1 MAPLNLTKQAKF
13 AVAFAQKQ
21 STSSLRSSLRPFPR
35 SIAARSHSTNTT
47 SAAQVS
53 AAQNTQS
60 KQHTA
65 TPAISQSRNYSQA
78 AAAMPHT
85 TETQSLRLNNANLSE
100 LQNATVP
107 TYDRTNVKHGIVHVG
122 VGGFHRAHL
131 AVYVDSLLEQLR
143 LKDWA
148 ICGVGLQPFDAEMRN
163 ALAPQDNLYTVIERS
178 APGSKA
184 RVIGSITD
192 YLFAPDNAE
201 AVIAKMA
208 HEDTHI
214 VSMTITESGYF
225 YNENTHELETE
236 HPDIAADLAGAS
248 PPRTFFGFVYAAL
261 ARRYEAGLKPFT
273 VLSCDNMQKNGH
285 ITRDML
291 LTFAKHRDP
300 DVAAWLAQ
308 NGAFPNSMVDRITPR
323 TVEEDVHNLRDEFGV
338 EDAWP
343 VVTEPFMQWVV
354 EDKFAD
360 GRPAFEKVG
369 VQVVKDVKDVEQ
381 FELIKLRLL
390 NASHSAMGYAGYL
403 GGFQYIHETI
413 GHPIFGKYIFNMM
426 NEEVKP
432 LLPTIPGVDVDQYI
446 QTLIGRF
453 SNPTLKDEITR
464 ICLGGSGK
472 LPQFIMPSIA
482 EQIIAGGPLR
492 RLTLCA
498 AAWFRYLRGVDEQ
511 GKDFSLSF
519 DPRNDE
525 LQAIARGEGN
535 PMKLLSI
542 GDLFGDD
549 LRNDKRFVEELTNA
563 YNSLEREGAMKT
575 LEKTA

>member
-1 MAPLNLTKQAKF
+1 MAPLNLAKQAKF
-13 AVAFAQKQ
+13 AVSLAQKQ
-21 STSSLRSSLRPFPR
+21 STSTLRSSLRPFPR
-35 SIAARSHSTNTT
+35 TITARTHSTNTSSKVST
-47 SAAQVS
+47 PQTTQQKQTIAA
-53 AAQNTQS
+53 T
-60 KQHTA
+60 TL
-65 TPAISQSRNYSQA
+65 PQSRNYSQA
-78 AAAMPHT
+78 AAMPHA
-85 TETQSLRLNNANLSE
+85 TEPESLKLNSANLNSLE
-100 LQNATVP
+100 NCTVP
-107 TYDRTNVKHGIVHVG
+107 TYDRSSIKHGIVHVG

-131 AVYVDSLLEQLR
+131 AVYVDSLLEQLK

-148 ICGVGLQPFDAEMRN
+148 ICGVGMQSFDAEMRD
-163 ALAPQDNLYTVIERS
+163 ALVPQDNLYTVIERS

-192 YLFAPDNAE
+192 YIFAPDNSE

-208 HEDTHI
+208 HPDTHI

-225 YNENTHELETE
+225 YNENTHQLMTE
-236 HPDIAADLAGAS
+236 HPDMAADLAGAN
-248 PPRTFFGFVYAAL
+248 PPRTFFGYVYAAL

-291 LTFAKHRDP
+291 LAFAQHRDP
-300 DVAAWLAQ
+300 DVAAWLSQ

-323 TVEEDVHNLRDEFGV
+323 TVSEDVQSLRSEFGV

-343 VVTEPFMQWVV
+343 VVTEPFSQWVV
-354 EDKFAD
+354 EDKFCD

-369 VQVVKDVKDVEQ
+369 VQVVKDVKNVEE
-381 FELIKLRLL
+381 FELWKLRLL
-390 NASHSAMGYAGYL
+390 NASHTAMGYSGYL

-413 GHPIFGKYIFNMM
+413 GHPVFGKYIRNMM

-432 LLPTIPGVDVDQYI
+432 LLPPIPGVDVDEYI

-482 EQIIAGGPLR
+482 EQIVAGGPLR
-492 RLTLCA
+492 RLTLA
-498 AAWFRYLRGVDEQ
+498 TAAWFRYLRGVDEQ
-511 GKDFSLSF
+511 GRDFQLSF

-525 LQAIARGEGN
+525 LQQIARDEGN

-542 GDLFGDD
+542 KDLFGDD
-549 LRNDKRFVEELTNA
+549 LRGDERFVKELTEA
-563 YNSLEREGAMKT
+563 YNGLEREGAMKMI
-575 LEKTA
+575 EKVA